1 MKFPLIESVIWSI
14 VVILIVII
22 FILVVYLKILR
33 ANIRIT
39 FKKNIKYK
47 DNVEH
52 LLIEYLYAEEKGV
65 LFSKKQ
71 QKIIN
76 KFKRGFLSKR
86 KRKIMIATFYNLS
99 KEISGNMIDSMDKL
113 YQEIGLPAY
122 SVKKLR
128 SKRWN
133 IVASGIKDLRNFEL
147 KKPQKLV
154 EKFINHPREEVRR
167 EAYLYFLQLFEF
179 EGLNFLDHLKAPL
192 SEWDQI
198 QLLGEIE
205 KFDHQIGDVSKW
217 LRSDNDYVILFVL
230 KIVKLFNCLETK
242 NFLFDLLQHQN
253 IEIRLVTIETLT
265 HFEIPEAKEIL
276 KEKINKLSDKE
287 LINFFNLLEKT
298 ATIQDSLLIIKYV
311 SHPNF
316 EIKHKALKILKSV
329 DENLYNKLEKQS
341 EDNSYND
348 IINFLDCSYGV

>member
-1 MKFPLIESVIWSI
+1 M
-14 VVILIVII
+14 
-22 FILVVYLKILR
+22 VYCCDSCCNHFYFDCLLK
-33 ANIRIT
+33 NIRIT
-39 FKKNIKYK
+39 FKKSINYK
-47 DNVEH
+47 DHVEH
-52 LLIEYLYAEEKGV
+52 LLIEYLYAEEQGV
-65 LFSKKQ
+65 LFSEKQ

-76 KFKRGFLSKR
+76 KFKRGFLLKR
-86 KRKIMIATFYNLS
+86 KRKIIIAAFYNLS

-113 YQEIGLPAY
+113 YQEIGLPEY

-133 IVASGIKDLRNFEL
+133 IVASGIKDLRNFEF

-154 EKFINHPREEVRR
+154 EQFINHPREEVRR

-179 EGLNFLDHLKAPL
+179 KGLDFLDHLKAPL

-217 LRSDNDYVILFVL
+217 LTSSNDYVILFVL

-242 NFLFDLLQHQN
+242 KILFDLLHHQN
-253 IEIRLVTIETLT
+253 LEIRLVTIDTLS

-276 KEKINKLSDKE
+276 KEKIDELTEKE
-287 LINFFNLLEKT
+287 LIAFFNLLEKT
-298 ATIQDSLLIIKYV
+298 ATIVDSLLIVIFTSY
-311 SHPNF
+311 PNF
-316 EIKHKALKILKSV
+316 EVKYRALKILKSV

-348 IINFLDCSYGV
+348 IIHFLDYSYGV